1 MIKEPLLATE
11 LLAMGYDLDCSRTPL
26 GFNLLVIKNK

>member
-11 LLAMGYDLDCSRTPL
+11 LLVMGYDLDCSGTPS
-26 GFNLLVIKNK
+26 GFHLLVIKNK